1 MTTWNNQTKNIM
13 EVIYFTMEDGF
24 HYLVGADEDL
34 ILVTQDEV
42 NWTNQSKNNASWSN
56 QSKN

>member
-1 MTTWNNQTKNIM
+1 MSWNNQTKNLM
-13 EVIYFTMEDGF
+13 EAIYFTMEDGF
-24 HYLVGADEDL
+24 YYLVGTDEDL

>member
-1 MTTWNNQTKNIM
+1 MAWDNKTKNIM

-24 HYLVGADEDL
+24 YYLVGTGEDL

-42 NWTNQSKNNASWSN
+42 NWTYQSKNNA
-56 QSKN
+56 

>member
-1 MTTWNNQTKNIM
+1 MTTWNNKTKNIM

-24 HYLVGADEDL
+24 HYLVGTDEDL

-42 NWTNQSKNNASWSN
+42 NWNNQPKNNA
-56 QSKN
+56 